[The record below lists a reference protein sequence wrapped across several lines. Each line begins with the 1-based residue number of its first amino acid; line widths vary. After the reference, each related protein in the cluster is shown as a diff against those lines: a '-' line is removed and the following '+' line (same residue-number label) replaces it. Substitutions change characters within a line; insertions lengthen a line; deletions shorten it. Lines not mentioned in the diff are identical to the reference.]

1 MSAKIILIVSGS
13 ILLLLGILLLITAK
27 QNNFEGKEYKKM
39 TKKDAPKKIGTV
51 TCIIGG
57 LLSTIGLVLLC
68 WGIAIHTGH
77 LPNHE
82 IVTTQLV
89 GLQQPKSKFR

>member
-13 ILLLLGILLLITAK
+13 ILLLLGLLLLITAK
-27 QNNFEGKEYKKM
+27 QNNFESKEYKKI

-51 TCIIGG
+51 SYIIGG
-57 LLSTIGLVLLC
+57 LLSAMGLILVC

-82 IVTTQLV
+82 IVTTQIA
-89 GLQQPKSKFR
+89 QPKSKFM

>member
-1 MSAKIILIVSGS
+1 MSAKIVFIVIGS
-13 ILLLLGILLLITAK
+13 IVLLLGIILLITAK
-27 QNNFEGKEYKKM
+27 QHNFEVKEYKKI

-51 TCIIGG
+51 TYIIGG
-57 LLSTIGLVLLC
+57 VLSTIGLILVG

-82 IVTTQLV
+82 IVTTQIE
-89 GLQQPKSKFR
+89 QPKSKFR